1 MAKKAKFKVGDRVRI
16 RKDSEYY
23 LDDSNSSNPKN
34 TTGTVTKYKC
44 GDYTT
49 SFTTNVDWDN
59 NTQNSYRDGDLELET
74 AAVKNNS
81 DLTVDK
87 EFVLQAHKSACSDW
101 KKKIESKF
109 PELFPKEKYT
119 KLVPNERNIDDT
131 RLYVKDNDG
140 NFITINHGLSL
151 VNGIAGMCG
160 IPNEAKYR
168 GIYINKENSSFDIII
183 KETDAGETVILFE
196 EKN

>member
-23 LDDSNSSNPKN
+23 LDDHSNPKD
-34 TTGTVTKYKC
+34 TTGTVT
-44 GDYTT
+44 GYTT
-49 SFTTNVDWDN
+49 TNGSWTTEVDWDN
-59 NTQNSYRDGDLELET
+59 NTKNSYRDHDLELET

-87 EFVLQAHKSACSDW
+87 EFVLQAHKSACSEW

-119 KLVPNERNIDDT
+119 KLLSNERNIDDT

-151 VNGIAGMCG
+151 VNGLAGMCG
-160 IPNEAKYR
+160 IPKEAKYR

-183 KETDAGETVILFE
+183 KQTDVGTAILFE